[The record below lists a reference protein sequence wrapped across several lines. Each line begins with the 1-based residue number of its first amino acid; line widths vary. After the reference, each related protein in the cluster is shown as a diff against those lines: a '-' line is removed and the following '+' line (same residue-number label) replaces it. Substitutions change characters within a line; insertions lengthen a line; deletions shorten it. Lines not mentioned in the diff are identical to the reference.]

1 VKIAAID
8 IGSNA
13 VRLQIARANHA
24 HGEEPFKK
32 VEFVRI
38 PIRLGDDAFK
48 EGKISKEKRDILIKA
63 MHSFK
68 LLMEVYG
75 VESYMACATSAMR
88 EAKNGEKIADKV
100 YKKTGLKIDII
111 HGERESELIL
121 KSIDHHLEPGK
132 SYLTID
138 VGGGSTEMT
147 VIKNRK
153 AYDSV
158 SFDVGT
164 IRLLDNAVKKNT
176 WEEIERYVKSHLKD
190 FTNAEAIATSG
201 TINKIAMI
209 INPAADPHIKTDQL
223 EAFYFDVKKMSMKE
237 RIEKYKLN
245 PDRADVIAP
254 SASIYLKI
262 LGWGNIN
269 KLHAPSAGL
278 KDGILYELL
287 EGFKK

>member
-1 VKIAAID
+1 MKIAAID

-13 VRLQIARANHA
+13 VRLQIARVNNEV
-24 HGEEPFKK
+24 GEEPFKK

-38 PIRLGDDAFK
+38 PIRLGDDAFN
-48 EGKISKEKRDILIKA
+48 EGKIGKDKREIFYKS
-63 MHSFK
+63 MQSFA
-68 LLMEVYG
+68 LLMDVYEV
-75 VESYMACATSAMR
+75 EAYMACATSAMR
-88 EAKNGEKIADKV
+88 EAKNGAKIAEKV
-100 YKKTGLKIDII
+100 LEKSGIKIDII
-111 HGERESELIL
+111 NGKRESELIL
-121 KSIDHHLEPGK
+121 KSIQQHLQPGK

-147 VIKNRK
+147 VIKNRR

-164 IRLLDNAVKKNT
+164 IRLRDNTVKKKA
-176 WEEIERYVKSHLKD
+176 WDEIEQYVKGHVKD
-190 FTNAEAIATSG
+190 FTDAEAIATSG

-209 INPAADPHIKTDQL
+209 INPAVDPHITTAQL
-223 EAFYFDVKKMSMKE
+223 ETFYADVKKMSMKE

-262 LGWGNIN
+262 LGWGNID
-269 KLHAPSAGL
+269 KMHAPSAGL

-287 EGFKK
+287 EKIK

>member
-1 VKIAAID
+1 MKIAAID

-13 VRLQIARANHA
+13 VRLQIASVNNEV
-24 HGEEPFKK
+24 GEEPFKK

-38 PIRLGDDAFK
+38 PIRLGDDAFN
-48 EGKISKEKRDILIKA
+48 EGKIGKDKREIFYKA
-63 MHSFK
+63 MQSFA
-68 LLMEVYG
+68 LLMDVYEV
-75 VESYMACATSAMR
+75 EAYMACATSAMR
-88 EAKNGEKIADKV
+88 EAKNGAKIAEKV
-100 YKKTGLKIDII
+100 LEKSGIKIDII
-111 HGERESELIL
+111 NGKRESELIL
-121 KSIDHHLEPGK
+121 KSIQQHLQPGK

-147 VIKNRK
+147 VIKNRR

-164 IRLLDNAVKKNT
+164 IRLRDNTVKKKA
-176 WEEIERYVKSHLKD
+176 WDEIEQYVKGHVKD
-190 FTNAEAIATSG
+190 FTDAEAIATSG

-209 INPAADPHIKTDQL
+209 INPAVDPHITTAQL
-223 EAFYFDVKKMSMKE
+223 ETFYADVKKMSMKE

-262 LGWGNIN
+262 LGWGNID
-269 KLHAPSAGL
+269 KMHAPSAGL

-287 EGFKK
+287 EKIK

>member
-1 VKIAAID
+1 MKIAAID

-13 VRLQIARANHA
+13 VRLQIARVNNEV
-24 HGEEPFKK
+24 GEEPFKK

-38 PIRLGDDAFK
+38 PIRLGDDAFN
-48 EGKISKEKRDILIKA
+48 EGKIGKDKREIFYKA
-63 MHSFK
+63 MQSFA
-68 LLMEVYG
+68 LLMDVYEV
-75 VESYMACATSAMR
+75 EAYMACATSAMR
-88 EAKNGEKIADKV
+88 EAKNGAKIAEKV
-100 YKKTGLKIDII
+100 LEKSGIKIDII
-111 HGERESELIL
+111 NGKRESELIL
-121 KSIDHHLEPGK
+121 KSIQQHLQPGK

-147 VIKNRK
+147 VIKNRR

-164 IRLLDNAVKKNT
+164 IRLRDNTVKKKA
-176 WEEIERYVKSHLKD
+176 WDEIEQYVKGHVKD
-190 FTNAEAIATSG
+190 FTDAEAIATSG

-209 INPAADPHIKTDQL
+209 INPAVDPHITTAQL
-223 EAFYFDVKKMSMKE
+223 ETFYADVKKMSMKE

-262 LGWGNIN
+262 LGWGNID
-269 KLHAPSAGL
+269 KMHAPSAGL

-287 EGFKK
+287 EKIK

>member
-1 VKIAAID
+1 MKIAAID

-13 VRLQIARANHA
+13 VRLQIANINTEA
-24 HGEEPFKK
+24 GGEPFKK

-38 PIRLGDDAFK
+38 PIRLGDDAFND
-48 EGKISKEKRDILIKA
+48 GKISKEKRDIFYKA
-63 MHSFK
+63 MQSFA
-68 LLMEVYG
+68 LLMDVYEV
-75 VESYMACATSAMR
+75 EHYMACATSAMR
-88 EAKNGEKIADKV
+88 EAKNGLKIAEKV
-100 YKKTGLKIDII
+100 QEKSGIKIDII
-111 HGERESELIL
+111 NGKRESELIL
-121 KSIDHHLEPGK
+121 KSIQQHLQPGK

-164 IRLLDNAVKKNT
+164 IRLIDNAVKKTT
-176 WEEIERYVKSHLKD
+176 WDDIEAYVKGHVKD

-209 INPAADPHIKTDQL
+209 INPATDPHITTQQL
-223 EAFYFDVKKMSMKE
+223 EVFYKDVKKMSMKE
-237 RIEKYKLN
+237 RIDKYKLN

-262 LGWGNIN
+262 LGWGNID

-287 EGFKK
+287 EKAK